1 MGVLGLR
8 CCGVRCAS
16 DRQVRASWR
25 AREDLTGII
34 LHRDCLVDHSPRRTL
49 AMLRNLTHQTCTH
62 HMSPTL
68 AASHQPRNPTLNTSI
83 EMESSNG
90 TKQPNLQEFQA
101 VQDIT
106 KLPVMIGD
114 NVESDSNAVEETTHS
129 AQDMST
135 HTVSVEVHEQSQL

>member
-8 CCGVRCAS
+8 CCGIRCAS

-25 AREDLTGII
+25 AREDMTGII

-49 AMLRNLTHQTCTH
+49 AMLHNLTHQTSVH

-68 AASHQPRNPTLNTSI
+68 AASHRPLNCTLSTNI

-90 TKQPNLQEFQA
+90 TKQPNLQEFQTA
-101 VQDIT
+101 QDVIEPP
-106 KLPVMIGD
+106 LVVSD
-114 NVESDSNAVEETTHS
+114 NEGTDSKAVEDTTHS

-135 HTVSVEVHEQSQL
+135 HTVSVEIHEQSQL